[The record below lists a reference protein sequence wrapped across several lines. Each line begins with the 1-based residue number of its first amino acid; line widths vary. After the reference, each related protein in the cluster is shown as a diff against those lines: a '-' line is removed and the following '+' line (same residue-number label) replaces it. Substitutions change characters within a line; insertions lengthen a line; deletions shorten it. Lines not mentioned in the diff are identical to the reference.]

1 MAEVLSQKQIDE
13 LLGNLNSG
21 EIDIKE
27 IEEKSTKKIKDY
39 DFRSPKKFT
48 REQLKF
54 IDNIFDNFTRF
65 FELQLGSML
74 RVGCQMSIVQ
84 TEEEEYRDFNNAL
97 NDSVLAGV
105 MSIDSNTVKLNF
117 KQFIIE
123 IARPLSF
130 SIIDRLLGG
139 DGSCY
144 NIERD
149 YTDIELSLM
158 RHLFAQICGQ
168 LNNAWSN
175 YGDFSHQLDLI
186 ETNSRLIQFIPPDET
201 TVILVIETKIENLV
215 GNINICLPAR
225 ILEGLFKIF
234 DMKYP
239 KERNKQDFEHDE
251 LRKETIMKTLKNAP
265 LNVTGVL
272 GESDITLEELLNIQV
287 GDVLLLDSKVKDNS
301 VIIKIQDSPWFTGT
315 MGINKKNYAVKIE
328 QSVEG

>member
-1 MAEVLSQKQIDE
+1 
-13 LLGNLNSG
+13 
-21 EIDIKE
+21 
-27 IEEKSTKKIKDY
+27 
-39 DFRSPKKFT
+39 
-48 REQLKF
+48 
-54 IDNIFDNFTRF
+54 
-65 FELQLGSML
+65 
-74 RVGCQMSIVQ
+74 MSIVQ

-201 TVILVIETKIENLV
+201 TLSLIHI
-215 GNINICLPAR
+215 
-225 ILEGLFKIF
+225 
-234 DMKYP
+234 
-239 KERNKQDFEHDE
+239 
-251 LRKETIMKTLKNAP
+251 
-265 LNVTGVL
+265 
-272 GESDITLEELLNIQV
+272 
-287 GDVLLLDSKVKDNS
+287 
-301 VIIKIQDSPWFTGT
+301 
-315 MGINKKNYAVKIE
+315 
-328 QSVEG
+328 